1 MTIVLVS
8 VSFLC
13 ILAGLVLGLREMH
26 REEIINFQN
35 RLNYSML
42 FADRV
47 DERLKSMEDKLDR
60 WLPETP
66 EPREPESS
74 PEDLIPPRYQELLEE
89 IRQMRAQ
96 GLSQDE
102 MAARLNMNKGELKL
116 LCNLSGN

>member
-66 EPREPESS
+66 EPGNRN
-74 PEDLIPPRYQELLEE
+74 LPR
-89 IRQMRAQ
+89 RT
-96 GLSQDE
+96 
-102 MAARLNMNKGELKL
+102 
-116 LCNLSGN
+116 